1 MEHILTAAT
10 VIVGV
15 VMAVTGL
22 VKQMIPDNKWLPI
35 INIALGALVG
45 VVYALTMVP
54 DELVVFGW
62 AGFLSG
68 LAAGGFYD
76 LGAGFIKNNTTSNDY
91 GDGQEFTEKKDVK

>member
-15 VMAVTGL
+15 VMAVTAL
-22 VKQMIPDNKWLPI
+22 IKQLIPNNKWLPV
-35 INIALGALVG
+35 INIVLGTITGLI
-45 VVYALTMVP
+45 YAFTMVP

-76 LGAGFIKNNTTSNDY
+76 LGAGFVKNNTTPKDY
-91 GDGQEFTEKKDVK
+91 GDGQEFTEQKE

>member
-22 VKQMIPDNKWLPI
+22 VKKMIPDNKWLPI
-35 INIALGALVG
+35 INIVLGAVVG
-45 VVYALTMVP
+45 LVYAATMVP
-54 DELVVFGW
+54 DQMIVFGW

-76 LGAGFIKNNTTSNDY
+76 LGAGFIKDFNAKPNY
-91 GDGQEFTEKKDVK
+91 GDGQDFTDKKE

>member
-22 VKQMIPDNKWLPI
+22 VKQLIPDNKWLPI
-35 INIALGALVG
+35 INIVLGAAVG
-45 VVYALTMVP
+45 IVYAATLAP
-54 DELVVFGW
+54 DQLVVFGW

-76 LGAGFIKNNTTSNDY
+76 LGAGFIKGNKSKPDY
-91 GDGQEFTEKKDVK
+91 GDGQEFTDKKE

>member
-22 VKQMIPDNKWLPI
+22 VKKMIPDNKMLPI
-35 INIALGALVG
+35 INIVLG
-45 VVYALTMVP
+45 VVIGLAYAASMVP
-54 DELVVFGW
+54 DQLVVFGW

-68 LAAGGFYD
+68 LAAV
-76 LGAGFIKNNTTSNDY
+76 KNDATPKDY
-91 GDGQEFTEKKDVK
+91 GDGQEFTERKED

>member
-22 VKQMIPDNKWLPI
+22 VKKMIPDNRLLPV
-35 INIALGALVG
+35 INIFLGTAVG
-45 VVYALTMVP
+45 IVYAATMAP
-54 DELVVFGW
+54 DQMIVFGW

-76 LGAGFIKNNTTSNDY
+76 LGAGFIKDSNAKPDY
-91 GDGQEFTEKKDVK
+91 GDGQEFTEKKE

>member
-1 MEHILTAAT
+1 MEQILTAAT

-22 VKQMIPDNKWLPI
+22 VKQMIPNNKLLPV
-35 INIALGALVG
+35 INILLGTVVG
-45 VVYALTMVP
+45 VIYAATMVP
-54 DELVVFGW
+54 DQLIVFGW

-76 LGAGFIKNNTTSNDY
+76 LGAGFIKGNKSKLDY
-91 GDGQEFTEKKDVK
+91 GDGQEFTEKKE

>member
-35 INIALGALVG
+35 INIVLGTAVG
-45 VVYALTMVP
+45 ILYAATMAP
-54 DELVVFGW
+54 DQLVVFGW

-76 LGAGFIKNNTTSNDY
+76 LGAGFVKDDAIPKDY
-91 GDGQEFTEKKDVK
+91 GDGQEFTEKKE

>member
-22 VKQMIPDNKWLPI
+22 VKQMIPNNKLLPV
-35 INIALGALVG
+35 INILLGTTVG
-45 VVYALTMVP
+45 VVYAATMVP
-54 DELVVFGW
+54 DQLIVFGW

-76 LGAGFIKNNTTSNDY
+76 LGAGFIKDSNAKPDY
-91 GDGQEFTEKKDVK
+91 GDGQEFTEKKE

>member
-22 VKQMIPDNKWLPI
+22 VKKMIPDNKWLPI
-35 INIALGALVG
+35 INIVLG
-45 VVYALTMVP
+45 VVIGLAYAASMVP
-54 DELVVFGW
+54 DQLVVFGW

-76 LGAGFIKNNTTSNDY
+76 LGAGLVKKDATPEDY
-91 GDGQEFTEKKDVK
+91 GDGQEFTNHKE

>member
-22 VKQMIPDNKWLPI
+22 VKKMIPDNKWLPI
-35 INIALGALVG
+35 INIVLG
-45 VVYALTMVP
+45 VVIGLVYAASMVP
-54 DELVVFGW
+54 DQLIVFGW

-76 LGAGFIKNNTTSNDY
+76 LGAGFIKGNKSEPDY
-91 GDGQEFTEKKDVK
+91 GDGQEFTQKKE

>member
-22 VKQMIPDNKWLPI
+22 VKQMIPNNKLLPV
-35 INIALGALVG
+35 INILLGTAVG
-45 VVYALTMVP
+45 VVYAATMVP
-54 DELVVFGW
+54 DQLIVFGW

-76 LGAGFIKNNTTSNDY
+76 LGAGLVKKDATPEDY
-91 GDGQEFTEKKDVK
+91 GDGQEFTNHKE

>member
-22 VKQMIPDNKWLPI
+22 VKQLIPDNKWLPI
-35 INIALGALVG
+35 INIVLGAAVG
-45 VVYALTMVP
+45 IVYAATMAP
-54 DELVVFGW
+54 DQLVVFGW

-76 LGAGFIKNNTTSNDY
+76 LGAGFIKGNKSKPDY
-91 GDGQEFTEKKDVK
+91 GDGQEFTDKKE

>member
-22 VKQMIPDNKWLPI
+22 VKKMIPDNKLLPV
-35 INIALGALVG
+35 INIFLGTAVG
-45 VVYALTMVP
+45 IVYAATMVP
-54 DELVVFGW
+54 DQMIVFGW

-76 LGAGFIKNNTTSNDY
+76 LGAGFIKDSNAKPDY
-91 GDGQEFTEKKDVK
+91 GDGQEFTEKKE

>member
-22 VKQMIPDNKWLPI
+22 VKKMIPDNKWLPI
-35 INIALGALVG
+35 INIVLG
-45 VVYALTMVP
+45 VVIGLAYAASMVP
-54 DELVVFGW
+54 DQLVVFGW

-76 LGAGFIKNNTTSNDY
+76 LGAGLAKNDAMPKDY
-91 GDGQEFTEKKDVK
+91 GDGQEFTERKEK

>member
-10 VIVGV
+10 VIIGV

-22 VKQMIPDNKWLPI
+22 VKNMIPDNKLLPV
-35 INIALGALVG
+35 INILLGTAVG
-45 VVYALTMVP
+45 IVYAVTMVP
-54 DELVVFGW
+54 DQLVVFGW

-76 LGAGFIKNNTTSNDY
+76 LGAGFIKKDTMQKDY
-91 GDGQEFTEKKDVK
+91 GDGQEFTEKKEE

>member
-22 VKQMIPDNKWLPI
+22 VKKMIPDNKWLPI
-35 INIALGALVG
+35 INIVLG
-45 VVYALTMVP
+45 VVIGLSYAASMVP
-54 DELVVFGW
+54 DQLVVFGW

-76 LGAGFIKNNTTSNDY
+76 LGAGFVKGNKSKPDY
-91 GDGQEFTEKKDVK
+91 GDGQEFTEKKE